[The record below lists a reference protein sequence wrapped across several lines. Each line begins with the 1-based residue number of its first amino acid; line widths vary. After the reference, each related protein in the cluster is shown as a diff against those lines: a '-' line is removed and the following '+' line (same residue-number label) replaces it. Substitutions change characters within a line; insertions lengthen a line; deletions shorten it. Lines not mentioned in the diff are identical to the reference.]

1 MVLLYR
7 AIFFNFVG
15 MIEVVLKSKG
25 GFEWVSLI
33 DPTIR
38 EMAQV
43 AVQYD
48 LHSASVHDC
57 LEPEHL
63 PKFENVD
70 DVSFIVLRA
79 YDADSHKDG
88 DNIQKLTNKIALF
101 AGPNFLV
108 TIHRKDHEYIK
119 VLRNKWRVSHKNENN
134 LSMMITSD
142 LYEAILNTYESPTKY
157 AMEMLE
163 RYEEAIFDNNEPAT
177 IIQRLY
183 LLRRKASVYK
193 KMLFLFNELVKKQS
207 FVNEKWE
214 SYLKE
219 VVDTG
224 EKLEYYADQ
233 LYEDANNLLNIHL
246 SLASHRTNEVMK
258 VLTILTVFFLP
269 LTFIVGIYGMNFSYM
284 PEMRSDFGYAGVWIV
299 MLCVSLVI
307 YFWFRSR
314 GWLGD

>member
-1 MVLLYR
+1 MRLYR
-7 AIFFNFVG
+7 AIFFNFAR

-88 DNIQKLTNKIALF
+88 DTIQKLTNKIALF
-101 AGPNFLV
+101 AGTNFLV

-119 VLRNKWRVSHKNENN
+119 ILRNKWRVSHKNENN
-134 LSMMITSD
+134 LSLMITSD
-142 LYEAILNTYESPTKY
+142 LYEAILNTYESPIRY

-163 RYEEAIFDNNEPAT
+163 RYEEAIFDNNEPAS

-207 FVNEKWE
+207 FVNENWE

-299 MLCVSLVI
+299 MLSVSLVI

>member
-1 MVLLYR
+1 
-7 AIFFNFVG
+7 
-15 MIEVVLKSKG
+15 MIEVVLKSKNN
-25 GFEWVSLI
+25 FEWVSLI
-33 DPTIR
+33 NPTIR

-63 PKFENVD
+63 PKFENVNH
-70 DVSFIVLRA
+70 VSFIVLRA
-79 YDADSHKDG
+79 YDANSTKEG
-88 DNIQKLTNKIALF
+88 DTVQKLTNKIALF
-101 AGPNFLV
+101 AGENFIIS
-108 TIHRKDHEYIK
+108 IHRRDHEYIK
-119 VLRNKWRVSHKNENN
+119 VLRNKWRVSHKNEEN
-134 LSMMITSD
+134 LSMLITAD
-142 LYEAILNTYESPTKY
+142 LYEAILNTYESPSKY

-163 RYEEAIFDNNEPAT
+163 RYEEAIFDNNEPAS

-193 KMLFLFNELVKKQS
+193 KMLFLFNELIKKQS
-207 FVNEKWE
+207 FVNDKWA
-214 SYLKE
+214 SYLKDA
-219 VVDTG
+219 VDNG
-224 EKLEYYADQ
+224 QKLEYYADQ

-284 PEMRSDFGYAGVWIV
+284 PEMRSDFGYAGVWIIMIV
-299 MLCVSLVI
+299 VSLGI

>member
-1 MVLLYR
+1 MYR

-63 PKFENVD
+63 PKFENVA

-88 DNIQKLTNKIALF
+88 DNIQKLTNKVALF
-101 AGPNFLV
+101 AGENFLV

-119 VLRNKWRVSHKNENN
+119 VLRNKWRVAHKNEGN
-134 LSMMITSD
+134 LSMMITAD

-157 AMEMLE
+157 AIEMLE
-163 RYEEAIFDNNEPAT
+163 RYEEAIFDNNEPAS

-224 EKLEYYADQ
+224 QKLEYYADQ

-269 LTFIVGIYGMNFSYM
+269 LTFIVGIYGMNFTYM
-284 PEMRSDFGYAGVWIV
+284 PEMRSEFGYAGVWII
-299 MLCVSLVI
+299 MLGVSLGI